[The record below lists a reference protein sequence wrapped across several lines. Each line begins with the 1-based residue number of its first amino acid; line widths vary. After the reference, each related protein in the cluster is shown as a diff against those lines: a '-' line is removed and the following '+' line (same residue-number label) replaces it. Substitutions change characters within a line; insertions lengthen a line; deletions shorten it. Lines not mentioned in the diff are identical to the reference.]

1 MKNSLMI
8 IANKII
14 AQIKKGHQPIGTDS
28 LFLINYTLLHSIS
41 SFQIE
46 TV

>member
-14 AQIKKGHQPIGTDS
+14 AQIKKGHQPTWTDS
-28 LFLINYTLLHSIS
+28 LFLKNNMLL
-41 SFQIE
+41 
-46 TV
+46 